1 MNCYVH
7 MPMPSAFVDHFFPPT
22 FFPPFGFL
30 GLPFGHPPPKTF
42 LALLAFEKCSG
53 PCNASVLAPP
63 FFPLALAAWLRGE
76 GFLGF
81 VAICSELYHNTT
93 YVCWWR
99 YFLTLQVYSYP
110 PSEPSHRTVPECE
123 SNHSP
128 RVFPSCL

>member
-53 PCNASVLAPP
+53 PWIASVLAPP
-63 FFPLALAAWLRGE
+63 FLPMALAAWLRGE

-81 VAICSELYHNTT
+81 ILVLY
-93 YVCWWR
+93 YKR
-99 YFLTLQVYSYP
+99 LLFFKLTA
-110 PSEPSHRTVPECE
+110 RRD
-123 SNHSP
+123 SP
-128 RVFPSCL
+128 HACT